1 MYKTQ
6 DTTIQNTKPCNGMI
20 AGAHTRPSGESQRI
34 SACCRACM
42 LPKLPVEQLER
53 RWLEERMNRTVR
65 MPSCAHMLTPVTN
78 VRCRDRDRAACDF
91 RMRSACKVDRR
102 EDRRD
107 GHPVNVL
114 MGCMQCCE
122 AIAAEIACAA
132 SS

>member
-1 MYKTQ
+1 
-6 DTTIQNTKPCNGMI
+6 
-20 AGAHTRPSGESQRI
+20 
-34 SACCRACM
+34 M

-53 RWLEERMNRTVR
+53 RWLEERTKRIVRTL
-65 MPSCAHMLTPVTN
+65 SCAHMLTLVTN

-107 GHPVNVL
+107 GHPANML
-114 MGCMQCCE
+114 MGCRYYGE
-122 AIAAEIACAA
+122 VIAVEIACAA

>member
-1 MYKTQ
+1 MLSCTQ
-6 DTTIQNTKPCNGMI
+6 TPNAAWEAVGV
-20 AGAHTRPSGESQRI
+20 AF
-34 SACCRACM
+34 
-42 LPKLPVEQLER
+42 VEKEV
-53 RWLEERMNRTVR
+53 NRTVR

-91 RMRSACKVDRR
+91 RMRSASKVDRR

-114 MGCMQCCE
+114 MRCMQCCE

>member
-1 MYKTQ
+1 MEK
-6 DTTIQNTKPCNGMI
+6 
-20 AGAHTRPSGESQRI
+20 E
-34 SACCRACM
+34 
-42 LPKLPVEQLER
+42 V
-53 RWLEERMNRTVR
+53 NRTVR

-91 RMRSACKVDRR
+91 RMRSASKVDRR

-114 MGCMQCCE
+114 MGCRGCCE